1 MKIDIVNNHILAK
14 VQTNLGQ
21 KTCVVDT
28 GSPITFFFDEVTAF
42 EIDSSTHE
50 VSPLTALTNFAVNRN
65 EIENL
70 IGQRIDGFI
79 GSDLMR
85 RYGDVFIDFPSYEIH
100 FGENFPSLDNVL
112 QMDVVMG
119 VPVFNVS
126 FNKLDLRTAFDSGAM
141 YSFVSQATAQEINL
155 EKTGETLQD
164 FHPGFG
170 AYEIEL
176 FKGNVSIGKV
186 NLGMHLI
193 GTAPHYNEVLRL
205 LGVGAFIGIDTL
217 KENSIL
223 LSYAR
228 KEISI
233 K

>member
-28 GSPITFFFDEVTAF
+28 GSPITFFFDEVTTF
-42 EIDSSTHE
+42 EIDLNHHE
-50 VSPLTALTNFAVNRN
+50 VSPLTALTNFAVNRE

-85 RYGDVFIDFPSYEIH
+85 RYGDIFIDFPVNEIH
-100 FGENFPSLDNVL
+100 FGENLPSLDNVYP
-112 QMDVVMG
+112 MDVVIGM
-119 VPVFNVS
+119 PVFSVS
-126 FNKLDLRTAFDSGAM
+126 FNGLDLRTAFDSGAM
-141 YSFVSQATAQEINL
+141 YSFVSQALAQEINL

-176 FKGNVSIGKV
+176 FKGTVSIGKV
-186 NLGMHLI
+186 NLGTHLI
-193 GTAPHYNEVLRL
+193 GTAPHYNDVLRL
-205 LGVGAFIGIDTL
+205 LEVRAFIGIDTL
-217 KENSIL
+217 KDNSIL
-223 LSYAR
+223 LSYSR
-228 KEISI
+228 NKISI